1 MTTRVG
7 GEESR
12 RSQISVSPSGGA
24 SGSTSA
30 TSLPVWITVEVTWG
44 SQPESSAQPG
54 WRRRQ
59 IHRPG
64 AMSVGGMPPYTRRG
78 AEIAHIW
85 RSPKRRELME
95 ELETAQV
102 FENEGVEGCA
112 HRRGG
117 KRNVLFVAAEDLES
131 VGVTPGRV
139 KENFTVR
146 GADVMSWRVGQ
157 RLQIG
162 DAEFEISMVCDPCEL
177 MEEIRPGL
185 QAELEGKRGMLA
197 KVLRT
202 GRVSRGDEV
211 VLLPVTAPDV

>member
-1 MTTRVG
+1 V
-7 GEESR
+7 
-12 RSQISVSPSGGA
+12 
-24 SGSTSA
+24 
-30 TSLPVWITVEVTWG
+30 
-44 SQPESSAQPG
+44 
-54 WRRRQ
+54 
-59 IHRPG
+59 
-64 AMSVGGMPPYTRRG
+64 

-95 ELETAQV
+95 ELDTAQV

-131 VGVTPGRV
+131 LGVPPGRV

-157 RLQIG
+157 RLLVG
-162 DAEFEISMVCDPCEL
+162 DVEFEISMVCDPCEL

-197 KVLRT
+197 KVLKT
-202 GRVSRGDEV
+202 GRVTQGDDV
-211 VLLPVTAPDV
+211 TLL

>member
-1 MTTRVG
+1 V
-7 GEESR
+7 
-12 RSQISVSPSGGA
+12 
-24 SGSTSA
+24 
-30 TSLPVWITVEVTWG
+30 
-44 SQPESSAQPG
+44 
-54 WRRRQ
+54 
-59 IHRPG
+59 
-64 AMSVGGMPPYTRRG
+64 

-95 ELETAQV
+95 ELDTAQV

-131 VGVTPGRV
+131 LGVPPGRV

-157 RLQIG
+157 RLLVG
-162 DAEFEISMVCDPCEL
+162 DVEFEISMVCDPCEL

-197 KVLRT
+197 KVLKT
-202 GRVSRGDEV
+202 GRVTQGDEV
-211 VLLPVTAPDV
+211 TLL

>member
-1 MTTRVG
+1 V
-7 GEESR
+7 
-12 RSQISVSPSGGA
+12 
-24 SGSTSA
+24 
-30 TSLPVWITVEVTWG
+30 
-44 SQPESSAQPG
+44 
-54 WRRRQ
+54 
-59 IHRPG
+59 
-64 AMSVGGMPPYTRRG
+64 

-95 ELETAQV
+95 ELEAAHV

-131 VGVTPGRV
+131 LGVPPGRV

-146 GADVMSWRVGQ
+146 GADVVRWPVGQ

-185 QAELEGKRGMLA
+185 QAELEGRRGMLA
-197 KVLRT
+197 KVMKT
-202 GRVSRGDEV
+202 GRVTRGDEV
-211 VLLPVTAPDV
+211 HLVG

>member
-1 MTTRVG
+1 
-7 GEESR
+7 
-12 RSQISVSPSGGA
+12 
-24 SGSTSA
+24 
-30 TSLPVWITVEVTWG
+30 
-44 SQPESSAQPG
+44 
-54 WRRRQ
+54 
-59 IHRPG
+59 
-64 AMSVGGMPPYTRRG
+64 MPPYTRRV

-131 VGVTPGRV
+131 LDVPAGRV

-146 GADVMSWRVGQ
+146 GADVMNWPIGQ
-157 RLQIG
+157 RLAAG
-162 DAEFEISMVCDPCEL
+162 DAQFEVSMVCDPCEL

-197 KVLRT
+197 KVVKT
-202 GRVSRGDEV
+202 GRVTRGDAI
-211 VLLPVTAPDV
+211 VLLPVASPDV

>member
-1 MTTRVG
+1 V
-7 GEESR
+7 
-12 RSQISVSPSGGA
+12 
-24 SGSTSA
+24 
-30 TSLPVWITVEVTWG
+30 
-44 SQPESSAQPG
+44 
-54 WRRRQ
+54 
-59 IHRPG
+59 
-64 AMSVGGMPPYTRRG
+64 

-95 ELETAQV
+95 ELDTALV

-131 VGVTPGRV
+131 LRVDAGRV

-146 GADVMSWRVGQ
+146 GADVMRWPVGQ
-157 RLQIG
+157 QLVIG

-197 KVLRT
+197 KVLKT
-202 GRVSRGDEV
+202 GRVTRGDEIT
-211 VLLPVTAPDV
+211 LL

>member
-1 MTTRVG
+1 V
-7 GEESR
+7 
-12 RSQISVSPSGGA
+12 
-24 SGSTSA
+24 
-30 TSLPVWITVEVTWG
+30 
-44 SQPESSAQPG
+44 
-54 WRRRQ
+54 
-59 IHRPG
+59 
-64 AMSVGGMPPYTRRG
+64 

-85 RSPKRRELME
+85 RSPERRELME
-95 ELETAQV
+95 ELEAAQV

-131 VGVTPGRV
+131 VGVPPGRV

-146 GADVMSWRVGQ
+146 GADVMNWPIGQ
-157 RLQIG
+157 RLQVG
-162 DAEFEISMVCDPCEL
+162 DAEFEISMVCDPCHL

-202 GRVSRGDEV
+202 GRVTQGDEIQ
-211 VLLPVTAPDV
+211 LL

>member
-1 MTTRVG
+1 V
-7 GEESR
+7 
-12 RSQISVSPSGGA
+12 
-24 SGSTSA
+24 
-30 TSLPVWITVEVTWG
+30 
-44 SQPESSAQPG
+44 
-54 WRRRQ
+54 
-59 IHRPG
+59 
-64 AMSVGGMPPYTRRG
+64 

-95 ELETAQV
+95 EVDTAQV

-131 VGVTPGRV
+131 LGVSPGRV

-146 GADVMSWRVGQ
+146 GADVMEWPIGQ

-197 KVLRT
+197 KVMKT
-202 GRVSRGDEV
+202 GRVARGDQIE
-211 VLLPVTAPDV
+211 LL

>member
-1 MTTRVG
+1 M
-7 GEESR
+7 
-12 RSQISVSPSGGA
+12 
-24 SGSTSA
+24 
-30 TSLPVWITVEVTWG
+30 
-44 SQPESSAQPG
+44 
-54 WRRRQ
+54 
-59 IHRPG
+59 
-64 AMSVGGMPPYTRRG
+64 

-117 KRNVLFVAAEDLES
+117 KRNVLFVAAEDVES
-131 VGVTPGRV
+131 LGVPAGRV

-146 GADVMSWRVGQ
+146 GGDVMGWPVGQ
-157 RLQIG
+157 RLAIG
-162 DAEFEISMVCDPCEL
+162 DAEFEVSMVCDPCEL

-197 KVLRT
+197 KVTKT
-202 GRVSRGDEV
+202 GRVTQGDQIT
-211 VLLPVTAPDV
+211 LL

>member
-1 MTTRVG
+1 V
-7 GEESR
+7 
-12 RSQISVSPSGGA
+12 
-24 SGSTSA
+24 
-30 TSLPVWITVEVTWG
+30 
-44 SQPESSAQPG
+44 
-54 WRRRQ
+54 
-59 IHRPG
+59 
-64 AMSVGGMPPYTRRG
+64 

-102 FENEGVEGCA
+102 YENEGVEGCA

-131 VGVTPGRV
+131 LDVPAGRV

-146 GADVMSWRVGQ
+146 GADVMNWPIGQ
-157 RLQIG
+157 RLAAG
-162 DAEFEISMVCDPCEL
+162 DAQFEVSMVCDPCEL

-197 KVLRT
+197 KVVKT
-202 GRVSRGDEV
+202 GRVTRGDAV
-211 VLLPVTAPDV
+211 VLLPVASSDV